1 MDVKTINGTEI
12 TLIKLTTAVKEID
25 NATSPLA
32 NLVKTFEVT
41 PPGAAAIII
50 TPIAISIGVFKNFIN
65 PNAMIGNKTIWQ
77 KKPTKKSFGVCR
89 TLLKSLIV
97 NSKPRPN
104 IINARRIGAI
114 ELTISMTQYGLF
126 TNWNQ

>member
-1 MDVKTINGTEI
+1 
-12 TLIKLTTAVKEID
+12 
-25 NATSPLA
+25 
-32 NLVKTFEVT
+32 
-41 PPGAAAIII
+41 
-50 TPIAISIGVFKNFIN
+50 
-65 PNAMIGNKTIWQ
+65 
-77 KKPTKKSFGVCR
+77 
-89 TLLKSLIV
+89 LIV

>member
-65 PNAMIGNKTIWQ
+65 PNAMKGNKIIWQ

-104 IINARRIGAI
+104 IINASSNGAI
-114 ELTISMTQYGLF
+114 EVTISMTQYGLF